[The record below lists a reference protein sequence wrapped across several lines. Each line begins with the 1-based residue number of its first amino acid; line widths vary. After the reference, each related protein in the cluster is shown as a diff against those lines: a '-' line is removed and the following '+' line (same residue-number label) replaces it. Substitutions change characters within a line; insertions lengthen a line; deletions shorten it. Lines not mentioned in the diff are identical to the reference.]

1 MPALDTEEQILA
13 AEHTSEAIAQR
24 LANVSHFSYL
34 GDFVLGAV
42 DGTVTTFAVVAG
54 VAGAGLSS
62 GVAIVLG
69 LANILADGFSMAVGS
84 YLKAKSDH
92 EIVARARE
100 TEERHIKHHPEG
112 EREEIRQIF
121 ARKGFE
127 GEVLEHVINVIT
139 NDRRCWVDTMITEE
153 LGLQL
158 EPAAP
163 MKAALTTFVAFFL
176 AGMVP
181 LMPMFF
187 SASMSPNLTFGLS
200 ALATAITF
208 CAIGLVKGHIVNRSL
223 FFSALETMVVGG
235 LAAALAYLVGVG
247 LKGLVA

>member
-1 MPALDTEEQILA
+1 MPALDTEDQILA
-13 AEHTSEAIAQR
+13 AEHTSEAVAER
-24 LANVSHFSYL
+24 LAKATDFSYL
-34 GDFVLGAV
+34 GDFVLGAI

-62 GVAIVLG
+62 SVAVVLG
-69 LANILADGFSMAVGS
+69 LANIVADGFSMAVGN
-84 YLKAKSDH
+84 YLKTKSDH

-100 TEERHIKHHPEG
+100 TEERHIDQHPDG

-121 ARKGFE
+121 ASKGFE
-127 GEVLEHVINVIT
+127 GEALEHAVTVIT
-139 NDRRCWVDTMITEE
+139 NDKRRWVDTMITEE

-163 MKAALTTFVAFFL
+163 LKAALTTFVAFFL

-181 LMPMFF
+181 LLPLLFGRYL
-187 SASMSPNLTFGLS
+187 SPDLIFGIS

-208 CAIGLVKGHIVNRSL
+208 CAIGLVKGYVVNRPL
-223 FFSALETMVVGG
+223 AFSAFETLAVGG
-235 LAAALAYLVGVG
+235 LAATLAYLVGVW
-247 LKGLVA
+247 LKDVVA